1 MKFPKKI
8 FFILFFYEF
17 MISMCIVHGSSL
29 LIGSVY
35 NSYIGKTTFY
45 VNIFEMDLGG
55 MIGCLIGYKR
65 LSLIS

>member
-1 MKFPKKI
+1 
-8 FFILFFYEF
+8 
-17 MISMCIVHGSSL
+17 MCIVHGSSL

-55 MIGCLIGYKR
+55 MIGCLIGFYINMKR
-65 LSLIS
+65 VPVYYLEQYICKELLLNR